1 MGLDEEIQQGDPR
14 LQELMSERVQL
25 REKSTMLEAEIK
37 KLEEGIKKDFLD
49 KNTMVIEQDEINYID
64 RLWDYYQ
71 EFINLMHWI

>member
-1 MGLDEEIQQGDPR
+1 LGLDEEIQQGDPR